1 MNLAETQKKTTMNK
15 EKKLENL
22 KYGEKNKVRAVSKY
36 VTPVFLVVLL
46 LNSRI
51 CTEAQSPIIHN
62 DSIRFTM
69 AFTSYSVLDSVY
81 SPMKYHILI
90 ENQPNQIILD
100 HYAQMD
106 TSMIFSLLGDK
117 NYDWATNLIL
127 YNLYDINAYMFFAF
141 EIKTREDWI
150 GYFQERDLALWKAF
164 FLFKQTAEKRYWKYF
179 QFSE

>member
-1 MNLAETQKKTTMNK
+1 
-15 EKKLENL
+15 
-22 KYGEKNKVRAVSKY
+22 
-36 VTPVFLVVLL
+36 
-46 LNSRI
+46 
-51 CTEAQSPIIHN
+51 
-62 DSIRFTM
+62 
-69 AFTSYSVLDSVY
+69 
-81 SPMKYHILI
+81 MKYHILI

-150 GYFQERDLALWKAF
+150 GYFQDKDIAMWHDF
-164 FLFKQTAEKRYWKYF
+164 FKRKEET
-179 QFSE
+179 QSTKRQGID